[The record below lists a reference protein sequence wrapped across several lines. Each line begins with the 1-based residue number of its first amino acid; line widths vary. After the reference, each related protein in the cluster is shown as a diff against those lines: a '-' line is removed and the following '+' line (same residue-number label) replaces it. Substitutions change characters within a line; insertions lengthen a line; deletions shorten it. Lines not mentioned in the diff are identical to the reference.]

1 MGRASAQSIY
11 RRSFNP
17 KRNFSEGEIEFF
29 SNLDFECHVAL
40 VATVEKDAQSV
51 IASGRYIISEPG
63 QAEVAFLVVDAYQ
76 GLGIGGALMRHLIAI
91 ARTAGLQKL
100 TAEVLAENA
109 PMLKVFQKC
118 GLGMSTQRHSD
129 VVHVTLRLS

>member
-1 MGRASAQSIY
+1 M
-11 RRSFNP
+11 
-17 KRNFSEGEIEFF
+17 
-29 SNLDFECHVAL
+29 AL
-40 VATVEKDAQSV
+40 VATVEEGEQSV
-51 IASGRYIISEPG
+51 IAGGGRYVVSAAG
-63 QAEVAFLVVDAYQ
+63 QAEVAFVVIDAYQ

-118 GLGMSTQRHSD
+118 GLGISRSVIATWC
-129 VVHVTLRLS
+129 T